1 MDAESLNTSANDWHE
16 SAASEPIAIQASKVW
31 IVALT
36 FLSYGTA
43 QWIGSYEK
51 AGYGILE
58 YWTQSTPSI
67 PNDYKLLVLWS
78 TFSIALVV
86 ALTSTAPAS
95 RNKINAWLL
104 GPSSIVPVVASALMM
119 LFFFYLILFRGLWP
133 LKSLLTDFSSLL
145 TDFVSLNFVTIIL
158 ALYGSKGLFH
168 WYRLRQLAAEGRTD
182 EVVAYALK
190 YKLDK
195 Y

>member
-1 MDAESLNTSANDWHE
+1 M
-16 SAASEPIAIQASKVW
+16 
-31 IVALT
+31 ALT

-51 AGYGILE
+51 AGYGMLE
-58 YWTQSTPSI
+58 YWTQSTSAI

-78 TFSIALVV
+78 AFSIFMIVT
-86 ALTSTAPAS
+86 LTSTVPVNRS
-95 RNKINAWLL
+95 KINAWLL
-104 GPSSIVPVVASALMM
+104 GPSSIVPTVASSLML
-119 LFFFYLILFRGLWP
+119 LFFFYLMLYRGLWP
-133 LKSLLTDFSSLL
+133 LISLLTDFRSLW
-145 TDFVSLNFVTIIL
+145 TDFLSLNFVTIIL
-158 ALYGSKGLFH
+158 GIYASKGLFH
-168 WYRLRQLAAEGRTD
+168 WYRLRRLAAEGRTE